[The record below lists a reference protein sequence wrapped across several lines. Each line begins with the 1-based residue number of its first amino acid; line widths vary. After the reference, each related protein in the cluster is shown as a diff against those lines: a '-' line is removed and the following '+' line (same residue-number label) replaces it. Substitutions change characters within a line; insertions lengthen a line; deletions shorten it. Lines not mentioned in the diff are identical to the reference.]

1 MARSFVRY
9 FFCAF
14 VFFVFMNSPILAE
27 ASLSP
32 SNAFTL
38 IKKIPPGLPLSQAE
52 TFLGAHIS
60 ERLVE
65 EVIPIKVRRW
75 EIKGEWALD
84 MLHDDKQVRAVR
96 VIWLTQANGEKSR
109 LFGGLTRAGRDNFG
123 RAGVFKGLNEAS
135 WKEMDGNWLI
145 VASKSDKGVTLLSAI
160 RDRKKGSDK
169 YGF

>member
-1 MARSFVRY
+1 MFNSFSKY
-9 FFCAF
+9 LFCAF
-14 VFFVFMNSPILAE
+14 VFFILMGNPILAE

-38 IKKIPPGLPLSQAE
+38 IKKIPPGLPLPQAE
-52 TFLGAHIS
+52 TFLGAHTS
-60 ERLVE
+60 ERLIE
-65 EVIPIKVRRW
+65 EVTPIKVRRW

-84 MLHDDKQVRAVR
+84 MLHDEKQVRAVR

-109 LFGGLTRAGRDNFG
+109 LFGGLTRAGRSSFG
-123 RAGVFKGLNEAS
+123 RAGVFKGLNES
-135 WKEMDGNWLI
+135 TWKEMDGSWLI

-160 RDRKKGSDK
+160 RDSKKGSDK